1 MVDFFLIIFV
11 VMSDLGFFLA
21 AVSDQDLGLLD
32 FIPNIEV
39 GKAWLDA
46 LDFLKLFKNIK
57 ILG

>member
-1 MVDFFLIIFV
+1 MIDFFLIIFV

-39 GKAWLDA
+39 GKA
-46 LDFLKLFKNIK
+46 
-57 ILG
+57 

>member
-1 MVDFFLIIFV
+1 MVDSFLTIFV
-11 VMSDLGFFLA
+11 VMSDQGFFLA
-21 AVSDQDLGLLD
+21 AVNDQDLSLLD

-46 LDFLKLFKNIK
+46 LDFFKLFKNIK